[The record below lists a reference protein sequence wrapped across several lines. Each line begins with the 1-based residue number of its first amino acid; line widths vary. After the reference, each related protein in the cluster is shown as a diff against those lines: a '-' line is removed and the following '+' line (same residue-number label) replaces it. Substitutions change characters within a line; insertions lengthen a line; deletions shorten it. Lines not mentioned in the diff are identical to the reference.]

1 VSAVFAILTL
11 LLYVAYMKVRF
22 APSPTG
28 KLHVGNIRVALMNY
42 LYCKANNGKF
52 LLRIDDT
59 DFVRSTAEFEQGIRD
74 DLTWLGIKWDEIEYQ
89 SKRAQIYDQARDD
102 LIAKGLLYPCYE
114 NAEELDVKRKIQTS
128 MGKPPIYDRAA
139 LKLNDEEIA
148 KFKTEGRTPHWR
160 FKLSGKRV
168 VWNDLVRG
176 QQTVDTGSMSDPVLI
191 RADGAYLY
199 TLPSVVDDVQLG
211 VTHVIRGEDHV
222 TNTGAQIEIFES
234 LSGVRPEF
242 GHFPLLV
249 GKDGEGLSKRLGSLS
264 IESMRHDGTSP
275 MAILSLLAK
284 LGTSDPVEA
293 VKHIDDLIAGFSFDK
308 IGRAP
313 ARFSPDDVERLDVQ
327 LLHLST
333 FDEIA
338 PKLKEIG
345 CEIDAS
351 FWEIIRPN
359 INKLVDCKIW
369 LEVINGKITP
379 IIDNQDFTQ
388 KAANLLPKGDL
399 NETSW
404 SQFTNAV
411 KEATGAKGKDLF
423 MPLRKALTGQGHGPD
438 MAKLF
443 PLIGSN
449 KALKRLNGENA

>member
-1 VSAVFAILTL
+1 
-11 LLYVAYMKVRF
+11 MKVRF

-42 LYCKANNGKF
+42 LYCKANEGKF

-59 DFVRSTAEFEQGIRD
+59 DFVRSTKEFEEGIRA
-74 DLTWLGIKWDEIEYQ
+74 DLNWLGIKWDEIEYQ
-89 SKRAQIYDQARDD
+89 SKRNDIYDKARDD

-114 NAEELDVKRKIQTS
+114 NSEELDVKRKILTS

-139 LKLNDEEIA
+139 LKLTDEEKSVLEA
-148 KFKTEGRTPHWR
+148 SGRKPHYR

-176 QQTVDTGSMSDPVLI
+176 QQTVDTSSMSDPVLI
-191 RADGAYLY
+191 REDGAYLY
-199 TLPSVVDDVQLG
+199 TLPSVVDDVDLD

-222 TNTGAQIEIFES
+222 TNTGAQIEIFEA
-234 LSGVRPEF
+234 LSGTRPEF

-264 IESMRHDGTSP
+264 IESMRQEGTSP

-293 VKHIDDLIAGFSFDK
+293 VKNIDDLISGFSFTK

-313 ARFSPDDVERLDVQ
+313 ARFSPDDVARLDVQ
-327 LLHLST
+327 LLHMST
-333 FDEIA
+333 YDEVKG
-338 PKLKEIG
+338 KLGEINADLG
-345 CEIDAS
+345 VD

-359 INKLVDCKIW
+359 INRIEDTKIW
-369 LEVINGKITP
+369 VDVVNGAIEP
-379 IIDNQDFTQ
+379 IIDDADFCA
-388 KAANLLPKGDL
+388 KAITCLPDAELNL
-399 NETSW
+399 ESW
-404 SQFTNAV
+404 SQFTNKV
-411 KEATGAKGKDLF
+411 KESTGAKGKELF
-423 MPLRKALTGQGHGPD
+423 MPLRKALTGQSHGPD
-438 MAKLF
+438 MGRLF
-443 PLIGSN
+443 PMIGIE
-449 KALKRLNGENA
+449 KAKSRLKGQKS